1 MRTLWQDLRY
11 GARMLLKSPGVACVA
26 LLAIALGVGANTTI
40 FSVVSSVLLR
50 PLPFAAPDQL
60 VKVWTT
66 DAKRGRNDLPVSYP
80 NFADW
85 RSQSQTFETMT
96 AYSEASATLSGE
108 ETPEQIKGVAVTAD
122 MFPVVGVKPLV
133 GRPFTAE
140 EEKPGSAPVVVISH
154 GLWQRRFGSDRKVV
168 GQQVTL
174 DGKSTTIVGVMPPGF
189 KFPLDAQN
197 PELWAPL
204 DPTSEINQS
213 RGSRYLSVVAR
224 LKAGSTLQQAQAEM
238 ETISQRLTDEHPTY
252 NTGRGTRLITLY
264 DDTVGEIRPA
274 LLVLLGAVGCVLLI
288 ACANVANILL
298 ARAAGRHKEMALRTA
313 LGASRRRIIRQL
325 LTESMLLACLGGIA
339 GLLLAL
345 WGVDVLV
352 SFIPEGV
359 PRAQEITVDGRAL
372 GFTLGVSFLTGLI
385 FGLAPALQSSRLNL
399 NESLKDGGRGS
410 TDGLRRNRVRGLLV
424 VSEIALS
431 LMLLIG
437 AGLLIKSFQRLR
449 DINPG
454 FNPER
459 VLTMSLSLPEAK
471 YEEPERQG
479 LFFQELDKRVAQLPG
494 VEVVGLVDPLPLSG
508 DNKTTTFTIDGQP
521 PAAPADRL
529 SANVRTVNSEYL
541 SAMGIPLIKGR
552 GFTERDAKD
561 APQVML
567 VNETLARRF
576 FPGED
581 PVGKRA
587 TVYPFK
593 TPCEIVGVVG
603 DVKHRG
609 LDVESGPEFYIS
621 YLQAPQ
627 PSMYLVAR
635 TSLAEPS
642 ALASS
647 IQSAVQQID
656 KDQPIADVKTM
667 SQLLNEATAARRFN
681 MLLLGVFAL
690 LALVLASVGIFGVMS
705 YMVTQRTHEIGIR
718 MALGA
723 RVSDVVRLIVGR
735 GMTLV
740 LIGVSVGLVGAFVVT
755 RVMKGL
761 LYGVSATDPLTF
773 VGVSLV
779 LSIVALVACLI
790 PARRAARVDPM
801 IALRNE

>member
-26 LLAIALGVGANTTI
+26 LLAIALGIGANTTI

-66 DAKRGRNDLPVSYP
+66 DAMRGRNDLPVSYP

-96 AYSEASATLSGE
+96 AYAEASATLSGE

-122 MFPVVGVKPLV
+122 MFPVLGVKPLV

-189 KFPLDAQN
+189 KFPLDAQA

-204 DPTSEINQS
+204 DPASEINQS
-213 RGSRYLSVVAR
+213 RGSRYLNVVAR

-325 LTESMLLACLGGIA
+325 LTESMLLACIGGIA

-359 PRAQEITVDGRAL
+359 PRAQEITVDARAL
-372 GFTLGVSFLTGLI
+372 GFTLGVSFLTGVI
-385 FGLAPALQSSRLNL
+385 FGLAPALSSSRLNL
-399 NESLKDGGRGS
+399 NESLKEGGRGS

-471 YEEPERQG
+471 YEEPLRQG

-521 PAAPADRL
+521 AASPADRL
-529 SANVRTVNSEYL
+529 SANVRTVNAEYL

-587 TVYPFK
+587 TVYPFE

-635 TSLAEPS
+635 TTLAEPG

-656 KDQPIADVKTM
+656 KDQPIADVRTM

-740 LIGVSVGLVGAFVVT
+740 LIGVSVGLAGAFAVT

-779 LSIVALVACLI
+779 LSAVALVACLI

>member
-1 MRTLWQDLRY
+1 MRTFWQDLRY

-40 FSVVSSVLLR
+40 FSVVNSVLLR
-50 PLPFAAPDQL
+50 PLPFAAPDKL

-66 DAKRGRNDLPVSYP
+66 DARRGRNDLPVSYP
-80 NFADW
+80 NFTDW
-85 RSQSQTFETMT
+85 RTESQTFEAMT

-108 ETPEQIKGVAVTAD
+108 EVPEQLKGVAVTAD
-122 MFPVVGVKPLV
+122 MFPVLGVRPLV
-133 GRPFTAE
+133 GRPFSAE
-140 EEKPGSAPVVVISH
+140 EEKPGAAPVVVISH
-154 GLWQRRFGSDRKVV
+154 GLWQRRFGADPKVV

-174 DGKSTTIVGVMPPGF
+174 DGRSTTIVGVMPPGF
-189 KFPLDAQN
+189 KFPLDSLN
-197 PELWAPL
+197 PELWSPL
-204 DPTSEINQS
+204 DPGSELNQS

-224 LKAGSTLQQAQAEM
+224 LKADTTLQQAQAEM
-238 ETISQRLTDEHPTY
+238 ETISRRLTDQYPTY
-252 NTGRGTRLITLY
+252 NTGRGARLISLY
-264 DDTVGEIRPA
+264 DDTVGNIRPA

-288 ACANVANILL
+288 ACANVANLLL

-313 LGASRRRIIRQL
+313 LGASRGRIIRQL
-325 LTESMLLACLGGIA
+325 LTESLLLAGLGGVA

-352 SFIPEGV
+352 SLIPEGV
-359 PRAQEITVDGRAL
+359 PRAQEIAIDGRAL
-372 GFTLGVSFLTGLI
+372 GFTLAVSVLTGVV

-399 NESLKDGGRGS
+399 NESLKEGGRGS
-410 TDGLRRNRVRGLLV
+410 TEGSRRNRVRSLLV

-431 LMLLIG
+431 LMLLVG
-437 AGLLIKSFQRLR
+437 AGLLIKSFKHLR

-471 YEEPERQG
+471 YGEPERQG
-479 LFFQELDKRVAQLPG
+479 LFFQELDRRVAQLPG
-494 VEVVGLVDPLPLSG
+494 VEMVGLVDPLPLSG
-508 DNKTTTFTIDGQP
+508 DNKTTTFAIEGQP

-529 SANVRTVNSEYL
+529 SANVRTVDSEYL

-552 GFTERDAKD
+552 GLTPRDTQD

-581 PVGKRA
+581 PIGKRA

-627 PSMYLVAR
+627 PAMYLVAR
-635 TSLAEPS
+635 TSLAEPA

-656 KDQPIADVKTM
+656 KDQPISDVRTM
-667 SQLLNEATAARRFN
+667 SQVLSETTAERRFS
-681 MLLLGVFAL
+681 MLLLGIFAL

-740 LIGVSVGLVGAFVVT
+740 LIGVGVGLVGAFVVT

-761 LYGVSATDPLTF
+761 LFGVSATDPLTF
-773 VGVSLV
+773 AGVSLV
-779 LSIVALVACLI
+779 LSAVALLACLI
-790 PARRAARVDPM
+790 PARKAARVDPM

>member
-1 MRTLWQDLRY
+1 MRTFWQDLRY
-11 GARMLLKSPGVACVA
+11 GVRMLMKSPGVACAA

-40 FSVVSSVLLR
+40 FSVVNSVLLR
-50 PLPFAAPDQL
+50 PLPFAAPDKL

-66 DAKRGRNDLPVSYP
+66 DAMRGRNDLPVSYT

-85 RSQSQTFETMT
+85 RSQSQTFESMT
-96 AYSEASATLSGE
+96 AYSEASATLSGDE
-108 ETPEQIKGVAVTAD
+108 LPEQLKGVAVTAD
-122 MFPVVGVKPLV
+122 MFPVLGVKPLV

-154 GLWQRRFGSDRKVV
+154 GLWQRRFGSDRTVV

-213 RGSRYLSVVAR
+213 RGSRYLSVVGR
-224 LKAGSTLQQAQAEM
+224 LKPDATLQQAQAEM
-238 ETISQRLTDEHPTY
+238 ETISQRLTEQYPTY
-252 NTGRGTRLITLY
+252 NTGRGTRLVTLY

-288 ACANVANILL
+288 ACANVANLLL

-325 LTESMLLACLGGIA
+325 LTESLLLACLGGIA

-359 PRAQEITVDGRAL
+359 PRAQEIAVDGRVL
-372 GFTLGVSFLTGLI
+372 GFTLGVSVLTGVI

-399 NESLKDGGRGS
+399 NESLKEGGRGS
-410 TDGLRRNRVRGLLV
+410 TDGRRRNRVRSLLV
-424 VSEIALS
+424 VTEIALS

-437 AGLLIKSFQRLR
+437 AGLLIKSFKRLR

-479 LFFQELDKRVAQLPG
+479 LFFQELDRRVAQLPG
-494 VEVVGLVDPLPLSG
+494 VEVAGLIDPLPLSG
-508 DNKTTTFTIDGQP
+508 DNKTTTFTIEGRP

-529 SANVRTVNSEYL
+529 SANIRTVDSEYL
-541 SAMGIPLIKGR
+541 SAMGVPLIKGR
-552 GFTERDAKD
+552 GLTERDTKD
-561 APQVML
+561 APPVML

-581 PVGKRA
+581 PIGKRA

-603 DVKHRG
+603 DVKHRS
-609 LDVESGPEFYIS
+609 LDVESGPEFYLS

-627 PSMYLVAR
+627 PFMYLVTR
-635 TSLAEPS
+635 TSLAEPA

-647 IQSAVQQID
+647 VQGAVQQID
-656 KDQPIADVKTM
+656 KDQPIADVKPM
-667 SQLLNEATAARRFN
+667 SQLLGETTAARRFN

-723 RVSDVVRLIVGR
+723 RVSDVIRLIVGR

-740 LIGVSVGLVGAFVVT
+740 LIGVCLGLVGAFIVT

-779 LSIVALVACLI
+779 LSVVALVACLI

>member
-1 MRTLWQDLRY
+1 MRTFWQDLRY
-11 GARMLLKSPGVACVA
+11 GARMLLKSPGLACAA

-40 FSVVSSVLLR
+40 FSVVNSVLLR

-66 DAKRGRNDLPVSYP
+66 DAARGRNDLPVSYL

-85 RSQSQTFETMT
+85 RSQSQSFEAMT
-96 AYSEASATLSGE
+96 AYSEASATLSGDGP
-108 ETPEQIKGVAVTAD
+108 PEQLKGVAVTAD
-122 MFPVVGVKPLV
+122 MFPVLGVGPLA

-140 EEKPGSAPVVVISH
+140 EEKAGSAPVVVISH
-154 GLWQRRFGSDRKVV
+154 GLWQRRFGADPKAV
-168 GQQVTL
+168 GRQVTL
-174 DGKSTTIVGVMPPGF
+174 DGRSTTIVGVMPPGF

-204 DPTSEINQS
+204 DPDSEVNQS

-224 LKAGSTLQQAQAEM
+224 LKEGATLRQAQAEM
-238 ETISQRLTDEHPTY
+238 ETVSRRLTEQYPTY

-288 ACANVANILL
+288 ACANVANLLL

-313 LGASRRRIIRQL
+313 LGASRRRIVRQL
-325 LTESMLLACLGGIA
+325 LTESLLLAFLGGVA

-359 PRAQEITVDGRAL
+359 PRAQEIAVDGRAL
-372 GFTLGVSFLTGLI
+372 GFTLGVSALTGVI

-399 NESLKDGGRGS
+399 NESLKEGGRGS
-410 TDGLRRNRVRGLLV
+410 TDGLRRNRVRSLLV

-437 AGLLIKSFQRLR
+437 AGLLIKSFKRLR
-449 DINPG
+449 DISPG

-471 YEEPERQG
+471 YEEPERQA
-479 LFFQELDKRVAQLPG
+479 LFFQELDRRVAELPG
-494 VEVVGLVDPLPLSG
+494 VEVAGLVDPLPLSG
-508 DNKTTTFTIDGQP
+508 DNKTTTFAIEGR
-521 PAAPADRL
+521 PAPAPADRL
-529 SANVRTVNSEYL
+529 SANVRTVDSEYL
-541 SAMGIPLIKGR
+541 SAMGVPLIEGR
-552 GFTERDAKD
+552 GLTERDTKD
-561 APQVML
+561 APPVML

-576 FPGED
+576 FPGEE
-581 PVGKRA
+581 VLGKRA

-593 TPCEIVGVVG
+593 TPAEIVGVVG
-603 DVKHRG
+603 DVKHRS
-609 LDVESGPEFYIS
+609 LDVESGPEFYLS
-621 YLQAPQ
+621 YRQAPQ
-627 PSMYLVAR
+627 PFMYVVTR
-635 TSLAEPS
+635 TSLAEPA
-642 ALASS
+642 ALAPSV
-647 IQSAVQQID
+647 QGAVQQID
-656 KDQPIADVKTM
+656 RDQPVADVKTM
-667 SQLLNEATAARRFN
+667 SQLVGETTAARRFN
-681 MLLLGVFAL
+681 MLLLGIFAL

-723 RVSDVVRLIVGR
+723 SVSDVVRLIVGR

-740 LIGVSVGLVGAFVVT
+740 VVGVALGLVGAFVVT

-773 VGVSLV
+773 VGVSLA
-779 LSIVALVACLI
+779 LSVVALAACLI

>member
-1 MRTLWQDLRY
+1 MRTFWQDLRY
-11 GARMLLKSPGVACVA
+11 GVRMLLKSPGLACAA

-40 FSVVSSVLLR
+40 FSVVNSVLLR
-50 PLPFAAPDQL
+50 PLPFAAPDKL

-66 DAKRGRNDLPVSYP
+66 DAARGRNDLPVSYL
-80 NFADW
+80 NFTDW
-85 RSQSQTFETMT
+85 RGQSQTFEAMT

-108 ETPEQIKGVAVTAD
+108 ETPEQLKGVAVTAD
-122 MFPVVGVKPLV
+122 MFPVLGVRPLV

-140 EEKPGSAPVVVISH
+140 EEKRGSAPVVVISH

-197 PELWAPL
+197 PELWSPL
-204 DPTSEINQS
+204 DPDTEINQS
-213 RGSRYLSVVAR
+213 RGARYLNVVAR
-224 LKAGSTLQQAQAEM
+224 LKEGATLQQAQADM
-238 ETISQRLTDEHPTY
+238 ENIAQRLTEQYPAY

-288 ACANVANILL
+288 ACANVANLLL

-313 LGASRRRIIRQL
+313 LGASRRRIVRQL
-325 LTESMLLACLGGIA
+325 LTESLLLACLGGVA

-352 SFIPEGV
+352 SLIPEGV
-359 PRAQEITVDGRAL
+359 PRAQEIAVDGRAL
-372 GFTLGVSFLTGLI
+372 GFTFGVSLLTGVI

-399 NESLKDGGRGS
+399 NESLKEGGRGS
-410 TDGLRRNRVRGLLV
+410 TDGLRRNRVRSLLV
-424 VSEIALS
+424 ISEIALS

-437 AGLLIKSFQRLR
+437 AGLLIKSFKRLR

-479 LFFQELDKRVAQLPG
+479 LFFQELDRRVAELPG
-494 VEVVGLVDPLPLSG
+494 VEVAGLVDPLPLSG
-508 DNKTTTFTIDGQP
+508 DNKTTTFSIEGR
-521 PAAPADRL
+521 PAPAPADRL
-529 SANVRTVNSEYL
+529 SANVRTVDSEYL
-541 SAMGIPLIKGR
+541 SAMSVPLIKGR
-552 GFTERDAKD
+552 GLTERDTKD
-561 APQVML
+561 APPVML

-576 FPGED
+576 FPGEEAI
-581 PVGKRA
+581 GKRA

-603 DVKHRG
+603 DVKHRS
-609 LDVESGPEFYIS
+609 LDVESGPEFYLS

-627 PSMYLVAR
+627 PFMYLVAR
-635 TSLAEPS
+635 TSLAEPA

-647 IQSAVQQID
+647 VQGAVQQID

-667 SQLLNEATAARRFN
+667 SQLLGETTAARRFN

-723 RVSDVVRLIVGR
+723 RVSDVIRLIVGR

-740 LIGVSVGLVGAFVVT
+740 VIGVALGLAGAFFVT

-779 LSIVALVACLI
+779 LSAVALVACLI

>member
-26 LLAIALGVGANTTI
+26 LLAIALGIGANTTI

-66 DAKRGRNDLPVSYP
+66 DAMRGRNDLPVSYP

-96 AYSEASATLSGE
+96 AYAEASATLSGE

-122 MFPVVGVKPLV
+122 MFPVLGVKPLV

-189 KFPLDAQN
+189 KFPLDAQA

-204 DPTSEINQS
+204 DPASEINQS

-325 LTESMLLACLGGIA
+325 LTESMLLACIGGIA

-359 PRAQEITVDGRAL
+359 PRAQEITVDARAL
-372 GFTLGVSFLTGLI
+372 GFTLGVSFLTGVI
-385 FGLAPALQSSRLNL
+385 FGLAPALSSSRLNL
-399 NESLKDGGRGS
+399 NESLKEGGRGS

-471 YEEPERQG
+471 YEEPLRQG

-521 PAAPADRL
+521 AASPADRL
-529 SANVRTVNSEYL
+529 SANVRTVNAEYL

-587 TVYPFK
+587 TVYPFE

-635 TSLAEPS
+635 TTLAEPG

-656 KDQPIADVKTM
+656 KDQPIADVRTM

-740 LIGVSVGLVGAFVVT
+740 LIGVSVGLVGAFAVT

-779 LSIVALVACLI
+779 LSAVALVACLI